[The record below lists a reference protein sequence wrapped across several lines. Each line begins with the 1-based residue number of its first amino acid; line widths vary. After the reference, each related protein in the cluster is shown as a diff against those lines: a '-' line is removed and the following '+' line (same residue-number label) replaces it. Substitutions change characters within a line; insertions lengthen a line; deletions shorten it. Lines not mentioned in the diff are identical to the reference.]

1 MDEEIDI
8 INRNTRIEKLKN
20 FLISKRKQIVS
31 FLIFIV
37 FILISFFGY
46 QEFNKR
52 NKEKLAN
59 KFNMLVTNFDNGQ
72 KNINNELVEIINE
85 KDKTYSPLAFFFLL
99 DNDLISSKEEINLYF
114 DLLIN
119 DVSLEKEIKNLT
131 IYKKGL
137 FNSDFVQEN
146 ELLSILNPI
155 IKSESMWKPQALYL
169 MAEYYL
175 SKNQKQKSKEFFNQ
189 VLEMENISPKI
200 KLEVQKRLR
209 LNFSEQNY

>member
-85 KDKTYSPLAFFFLL
+85 KDRTYSPLAFFFLL

-200 KLEVQKRLR
+200 KLEAQKKYRR
-209 LNFSEQNY
+209 YV

>member
-20 FLISKRKQIVS
+20 FLISKRKQIIS

-209 LNFSEQNY
+209 SNFSE

>member
-20 FLISKRKQIVS
+20 FLVSKRKQIVS
-31 FLIFIV
+31 LLILIV
-37 FILISFFGY
+37 LILISFFGY

-72 KNINNELVEIINE
+72 KSINNELVEIINE

-99 DNDLISSKEEINLYF
+99 DNDLITSKEEINLYF

-119 DVSLEKEIKNLT
+119 DVSLEKEI
-131 IYKKGL
+131 IVR
-137 FNSDFVQEN
+137 DFETTA
-146 ELLSILNPI
+146 SI
-155 IKSESMWKPQALYL
+155 
-169 MAEYYL
+169 
-175 SKNQKQKSKEFFNQ
+175 
-189 VLEMENISPKI
+189 
-200 KLEVQKRLR
+200 
-209 LNFSEQNY
+209 

>member
-1 MDEEIDI
+1 MDEEIEI

-20 FLISKRKQIVS
+20 FLISKRKQIIS
-31 FLIFIV
+31 FLILIV
-37 FILISFFGY
+37 LILISFFGY
-46 QEFNKR
+46 QEFNTR

-72 KNINNELVEIINE
+72 KNINNELIEIINE

-99 DNDLISSKEEINLYF
+99 DNDLITSKDEINSFF
-114 DLLIN
+114 DLIIN
-119 DVSLEKEIKNLT
+119 DVSVEKEIKNLT

-137 FNSDFVQEN
+137 FNSEFVQEN
-146 ELLSILNPI
+146 DLLEILNPI

-189 VLEMENISPKI
+189 IVDLEDISPKV
-200 KLEVQKRLR
+200 KLEAQKRLR
-209 LNFSEQNY
+209 SDFSE

>member
-1 MDEEIDI
+1 M
-8 INRNTRIEKLKN
+8 LY
-20 FLISKRKQIVS
+20 S
-31 FLIFIV
+31 FT
-37 FILISFFGY
+37 
-46 QEFNKR
+46 
-52 NKEKLAN
+52 
-59 KFNMLVTNFDNGQ
+59 TNFDNGQ

-209 LNFSEQNY
+209 SNFSE

>member
-1 MDEEIDI
+1 MDEEIEI
-8 INRNTRIEKLKN
+8 INTNTRIEKLKN
-20 FLISKRKQIVS
+20 FFVSKRKQIITL
-31 FLIFIV
+31 FIILIL
-37 FILISFFGY
+37 ILISFFAY
-46 QEFNKR
+46 QEFKSR
-52 NKEKLAN
+52 NKIKLAN
-59 KFNMLVTNFDNGQ
+59 KFNKIVTSFENGQ
-72 KNINNELVEIINE
+72 KNVNDELIDIINI

-99 DNDLISSKEEINLYF
+99 DNDLISSKDEINSYF
-114 DLLIN
+114 DILIKN
-119 DVSLEKEIKNLT
+119 IPLEKEIKNLT

-137 FNSDFVQEN
+137 FNSDYVQEN
-146 ELLSILNPI
+146 ELLNILNPI

-209 LNFSEQNY
+209 LNFSE

>member
-8 INRNTRIEKLKN
+8 INTNTRIEKLKN
-20 FLISKRKQIVS
+20 FLISNRKKII
-31 FLIFIV
+31 FLLILI
-37 FILISFFGY
+37 ILLLISFFAY
-46 QEFNKR
+46 QEFNSR

-59 KFNMLVTNFDNGQ
+59 KFNNIVINFDAGQ
-72 KNINNELVEIINE
+72 KQNVNTSLIEIINV

-99 DNDLISSKEEINLYF
+99 DNDLISSNDEINTYF

-119 DVSLEKEIKNLT
+119 EISLDKEIKNLT

-189 VLEMENISPKI
+189 IVDMENISPKI

-209 LNFSEQNY
+209 SDFSE

>member
-119 DVSLEKEIKNLT
+119 DVSLEKEIRNLT

-137 FNSDFVQEN
+137 FNSDFVKEN

-189 VLEMENISPKI
+189 VLDMENISPKI

-209 LNFSEQNY
+209 SNFSE

>member
-72 KNINNELVEIINE
+72 KSINNELVEIINE

-99 DNDLISSKEEINLYF
+99 DNDLITSKEEINLYF

-189 VLEMENISPKI
+189 VLEIENISPKI

-209 LNFSEQNY
+209 SNFSE

>member
-99 DNDLISSKEEINLYF
+99 DNDLITSNEEINSYF

-137 FNSDFVQEN
+137 FNSDYVQEN

-155 IKSESMWKPQALYL
+155 IKSDSMWKPQTLYL

-189 VLEMENISPKI
+189 IVEMENISPKI

-209 LNFSEQNY
+209 SNFSE

>member
-1 MDEEIDI
+1 MDEEIEI
-8 INRNTRIEKLKN
+8 INTSTRVEKLKN
-20 FLISKRKQIVS
+20 FLISNRKKIISS
-31 FLIFIV
+31 FILIIL
-37 FILISFFGY
+37 ILISFFGY
-46 QEFNKR
+46 QEFNSR

-59 KFNMLVTNFDNGQ
+59 KFNNIVINFDAGKKQ
-72 KNINNELVEIINE
+72 NINTSLIEIINL

-99 DNDLISSKEEINLYF
+99 DNDLISSNEEINNYF
-114 DLLIN
+114 DLIIN
-119 DVSLEKEIKNLT
+119 DISLDKEIKNLT

-146 ELLSILNPI
+146 ELLEILNPI

-189 VLEMENISPKI
+189 IVDLEDISPKV
-200 KLEVQKRLR
+200 KLEAQKRLR
-209 LNFSEQNY
+209 SDFSE

>member
-1 MDEEIDI
+1 MDEEIEI
-8 INRNTRIEKLKN
+8 INRNTRVEKLKN
-20 FLISKRKQIVS
+20 FFISKRKQIIS
-31 FLIFIV
+31 FLILIV
-37 FILISFFGY
+37 LILISYFGY
-46 QEFNKR
+46 QEFNTR

-72 KNINNELVEIINE
+72 KNINNELIEIINE

-99 DNDLISSKEEINLYF
+99 DNDLITSKDEINSFF
-114 DLLIN
+114 DLIIN
-119 DVSLEKEIKNLT
+119 DVSVEKEIKNLT

-137 FNSDFVQEN
+137 FNSEFVQEN

-175 SKNQKQKSKEFFNQ
+175 SKDQKQKSKDFFDQILNI
-189 VLEMENISPKI
+189 ENISPKI

-209 LNFSEQNY
+209 SEFGE

>member
-1 MDEEIDI
+1 MDEEIEI
-8 INRNTRIEKLKN
+8 INRDTKIEKLKN
-20 FLISKRKQIVS
+20 FLITKRKQLVSILLLIV
-31 FLIFIV
+31 L
-37 FILISFFGY
+37 ILISFFGY
-46 QEFNKR
+46 QEFNSR

-59 KFNMLVTNFDNGQ
+59 KFNKIVTSFDNGQ
-72 KNINNELVEIINE
+72 KNINNELIEIINV

-99 DNDLISSKEEINLYF
+99 DNDLITSNEEINLYF

-119 DVSLEKEIKNLT
+119 EVSLEKEIKNLT

-155 IKSESMWKPQALYL
+155 IKSESMWKPQSLYL

-189 VLEMENISPKI
+189 LIEMENISPKI
-200 KLEVQKRLR
+200 KLEAQKRLR
-209 LNFSEQNY
+209 SDFSE